1 MDIQKTR
8 VGVVGCGAISG
19 IYLTAP
25 QRNPILEMAACAD
38 LDVDRARAKAAE
50 HGVPKACT
58 VAELLADPAIEIV
71 LNLTVPKAHAEIA
84 LAALRAGKHVYNEKP
99 LAVTRADA
107 RKMLALAARKGLR
120 VGGAPDTF
128 FGAGHQACRKAVD
141 EGLIGTPVA
150 ATAFMLCPGHERW
163 HPSPEFYYQ
172 KGGGPMFDM
181 GPYYITALI
190 HLLGPVKRVVGMSR
204 ITHAERTIGSEPKHG
219 QKIPVETPTHIVGVL
234 EFASGPLATV
244 VMSFDVHGGEVPR
257 IEVYGSQGTLSC
269 PDPNCFRGPARVR
282 LAGQKEFSEL
292 PLPTAYVENSRGVGV
307 ADLATA
313 LRSGR
318 AHRASAELT
327 YHVLDVMQAVAE
339 ASEKGRRLDIASTCE
354 RPAPLPTGLE
364 GGRLDP

>member
-1 MDIQKTR
+1 
-8 VGVVGCGAISG
+8 
-19 IYLTAP
+19 
-25 QRNPILEMAACAD
+25 
-38 LDVDRARAKAAE
+38 
-50 HGVPKACT
+50 
-58 VAELLADPAIEIV
+58 
-71 LNLTVPKAHAEIA
+71 
-84 LAALRAGKHVYNEKP
+84 
-99 LAVTRADA
+99 
-107 RKMLALAARKGLR
+107 
-120 VGGAPDTF
+120 
-128 FGAGHQACRKAVD
+128 
-141 EGLIGTPVA
+141 
-150 ATAFMLCPGHERW
+150 
-163 HPSPEFYYQ
+163 
-172 KGGGPMFDM
+172 MFDM